1 MTGFQEFLLASHIL
15 AAVVWVGGSIT
26 MLSLGAYLRNR
37 DINTRVEYTRWTEWL
52 APRLFAPASIVVIV
66 AGPLLA
72 SDLDL
77 DFGQAWINIGFVGW
91 TISFLFG
98 VGFYPRAGK
107 KREQLIEQHGIE
119 HESVAASIGRVL
131 TVAAIDT
138 AIITLV
144 VIDMTVKP
152 FS

>member
-26 MLSLGAYLRNR
+26 MLALGAYLRGR

-52 APRLFAPASIVVIV
+52 APRLFAPASVVVIV
-66 AGPLLA
+66 AGPMLA
-72 SDLDL
+72 ADMDL
-77 DFGQAWINIGFVGW
+77 DFSQAWINIGFVGW
-91 TISFLFG
+91 TISFIFG
-98 VGFYPRAGK
+98 VGFYPREGK
-107 KREQLIEQHGIE
+107 KRERLIEQHGLE

-138 AIITLV
+138 LIITLV
-144 VIDMTVKP
+144 VVDMTVKP

>member
-1 MTGFQEFLLASHIL
+1 MSGFQEFLLASHIL

-26 MLSLGAYLRNR
+26 MLSLGAYLRSR
-37 DINTRVEYTRWTEWL
+37 DMNTRVEYTRWTEWL
-52 APRLFAPASIVVIV
+52 APRLFAPASVVVIV

-72 SDLDL
+72 SDMDL

-91 TISFLFG
+91 TISFIFG
-98 VGFYPRAGK
+98 VAFYPREGK
-107 KREQLIEQHGIE
+107 KRETLIEQHGLE

-138 AIITLV
+138 TIITLV
-144 VIDMTVKP
+144 VVDMTVKP
-152 FS
+152 FA

>member
-1 MTGFQEFLLASHIL
+1 MTGFQEFLLAAHIL

-26 MLSLGAYLRNR
+26 MLLLGAYIRGR
-37 DINTRVEYTRWTEWL
+37 DMNTRVEYTRWTEWL
-52 APRLFAPASIVVIV
+52 APRLFAPASVVVIV

-72 SDLDL
+72 SELDL
-77 DFGQAWINIGFVGW
+77 DFSQAWINIGFVGW

-98 VGFYPRAGK
+98 VAFYPREGK
-107 KREQLIEQHGIE
+107 KRESLIEQHGIE

-138 AIITLV
+138 TIITLV

>member
-1 MTGFQEFLLASHIL
+1 MTGFQEFLLAAHIL
-15 AAVVWVGGSIT
+15 AAVVWVGGSWT
-26 MLSLGAYLRNR
+26 MLALGAYLRGR

-72 SDLDL
+72 AELDL
-77 DFGQAWINIGFVGW
+77 DFSQAWINIGFVGW
-91 TISFLFG
+91 TISFIFG
-98 VGFYPRAGK
+98 VAFYPREGI
-107 KREQLIEQHGIE
+107 KRERLIEQHGLE

-144 VIDMTVKP
+144 VVDMTVKP
-152 FS
+152 FA

>member
-1 MTGFQEFLLASHIL
+1 
-15 AAVVWVGGSIT
+15 
-26 MLSLGAYLRNR
+26 MLSLGAYLRGR
-37 DINTRVEYTRWTEWL
+37 DATTRVEYTRWTEWL
-52 APRLFAPASIVVIV
+52 APRLFAPASIVVIL

-77 DFGQAWINIGFVGW
+77 DFGQTWITIGFVGW
-91 TISFLFG
+91 TISFLLG
-98 VGFYPRAGK
+98 VAFYPREGK
-107 KREQLIEQHGIE
+107 KRERLIEQHGVE
-119 HESVAASIGRVL
+119 HESVAASIDRVL

-138 AIITLV
+138 LVITLV